1 MNRILIVAAH
11 PDDEL
16 LGCGGMIARYS
27 EAGVQFRILFIG
39 EGSTCRYSDP
49 MCNEAREAICVRNA
63 QAEAALDVLGVDDIT
78 FGNITCGRFDQYPII
93 EMTKMIERSI
103 LEFSPTAVF
112 THSTCDSNNDHR
124 ITHNA
129 TLIATRPLPGSDVL
143 DVFTYEVPSSTEW
156 RFLEASTPNSFIA
169 LSQQHIEQKWR
180 ALSEY
185 GAEMR
190 AYPFPRSEQGIEVL
204 ARFRGMQVGTEFAEA
219 FTLVRSIK

>member
-27 EAGVQFRILFIG
+27 EAGVRFKVLFIG
-39 EGSTCRYSDP
+39 EGSTCRHSDLLSS
-49 MCNEAREAICVRNA
+49 EALAAIAVRNA
-63 QAEAALDVLGVDDIT
+63 HAVAALGVLGVDDIT
-78 FGNITCGRFDQYPII
+78 FENVACGRFDQYPII
-93 EMTKMIERSI
+93 EITKMIEQSI
-103 LEFSPTAVF
+103 VEFSPTAVF

-129 TLIATRPLPGSDVL
+129 TLIATRPMPGSDVL
-143 DVFTYEVPSSTEW
+143 DVYTYEVPSSTEW
-156 RFLEASTPNSFIA
+156 RFLEVSTPNSFIA

-185 GAEMR
+185 GSEMR